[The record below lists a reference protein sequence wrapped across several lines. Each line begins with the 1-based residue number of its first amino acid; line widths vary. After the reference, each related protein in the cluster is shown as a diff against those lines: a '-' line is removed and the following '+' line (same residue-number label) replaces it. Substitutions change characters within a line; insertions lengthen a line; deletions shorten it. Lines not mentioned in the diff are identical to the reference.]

1 MGAGGQESVKE
12 MTGGVKRERE
22 RAWSVCL
29 RVCERESRNG
39 EELTLAKIHLL
50 FPERRQGE
58 KKEKK
63 YELCN
68 YNSKRGKTCFFFLM
82 SGKQL

>member
-1 MGAGGQESVKE
+1 M
-12 MTGGVKRERE
+12 
-22 RAWSVCL
+22 CL

-58 KKEKK
+58 KEKK
-63 YELCN
+63 
-68 YNSKRGKTCFFFLM
+68 RKTSYAITIARAEKLVLFFLM